1 MTESEIN
8 NRFDEINA
16 KLDLVLQHVDNQ
28 RRRYQAVEDLM
39 EDAKIVGYDFF
50 NTAVDELEQNSIEI
64 NPAELKMLLL
74 RLTKNIGNLNE
85 LMGMFE
91 SINDLLKD
99 LGPIVHDLGLNTI
112 ETIADYE
119 RKGYFEMFN
128 NLADNMDNILKIA
141 GNFSNPKLINNLEII
156 SRKISESSIDN
167 KIDDKSLF
175 GLFKELKSPE
185 VRQTLAYTLRMIKEL
200 KVEIEK
206 N

>member
-200 KVEIEK
+200 KVEMEK
-206 N
+206 S

>member
-74 RLTKNIGNLNE
+74 RLTKNIGNLNQ

>member
-1 MTESEIN
+1 MTENEIN

-50 NTAVDELEQNSIEI
+50 NTAVDELEHNNIEI

-112 ETIADYE
+112 ETIAEYE
-119 RKGYFEMFN
+119 KKGYFEMFR

-167 KIDDKSLF
+167 KLDDKSLF
-175 GLFKELKSPE
+175 GLFKELKTPE

-200 KVEIEK
+200 KIEMGK
-206 N
+206 K

>member
-141 GNFSNPKLINNLEII
+141 GNFSNPKLIKNLEII

-175 GLFKELKSPE
+175 GLFKELKSSE

-200 KVEIEK
+200 KVEMEK
-206 N
+206 S